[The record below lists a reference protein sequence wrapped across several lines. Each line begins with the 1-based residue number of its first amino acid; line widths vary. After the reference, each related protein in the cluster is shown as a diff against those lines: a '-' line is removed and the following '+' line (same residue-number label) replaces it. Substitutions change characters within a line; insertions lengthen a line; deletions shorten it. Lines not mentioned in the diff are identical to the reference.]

1 MQALLKGLTDTHKY
15 EIDSEKLKKVYNFN
29 SKLDLQ
35 YEIINQKLIF
45 SKEKQNLGALNKSE
59 IENHYYSNYKFFREY
74 LSTGFQGE
82 EIKEE
87 IHEIKKLIEYSKK
100 LKESSEKYLNKDKE
114 SNSPSRASTGKQSYF
129 KNFIDICKLFA
140 VKKEKENTI
149 KKSQEFTLF
158 TELKIPSDVFSLST
172 NENFLNHKLLNYKKK
187 IHKSYYKEEFL
198 SNYSNQHKVN
208 KNNTLISN
216 SGLAESFKL
225 SPEIKE
231 KFPIEYIDSMFKN
244 RESELFCNLDSF
256 MSLYKT
262 QKITNKDRDLY
273 ENIYGILSK
282 SNYINFMSF
291 LYSKN
296 ELFKYIFD
304 EFTSKRQSFDV

>member
-129 KNFIDICKLFA
+129 KNFIDILL
-140 VKKEKENTI
+140 
-149 KKSQEFTLF
+149 KS
-158 TELKIPSDVFSLST
+158 
-172 NENFLNHKLLNYKKK
+172 
-187 IHKSYYKEEFL
+187 
-198 SNYSNQHKVN
+198 
-208 KNNTLISN
+208 
-216 SGLAESFKL
+216 
-225 SPEIKE
+225 
-231 KFPIEYIDSMFKN
+231 
-244 RESELFCNLDSF
+244 
-256 MSLYKT
+256 
-262 QKITNKDRDLY
+262 
-273 ENIYGILSK
+273 
-282 SNYINFMSF
+282 
-291 LYSKN
+291 
-296 ELFKYIFD
+296 IF
-304 EFTSKRQSFDV
+304 